1 VAKRSGEVRHM
12 QANTADRWERLAP
25 LSGILFSLL
34 LASLFFLFPEE
45 EVMNLSAEELTSLY
59 QDRGEVN
66 ASTQYLVVGLA
77 AIALIWFG
85 GSLRAYLDR
94 SEGGPGRL
102 SGIVFGA
109 AVAGA
114 VLLAAANAAFLGA
127 PATAVFSERADL
139 LIDPV
144 VDEIAGS
151 IGYLTFSYGLM
162 AIGAMFGATA
172 LAGLRTRSLPA
183 WFSWIS
189 LLVAVALV
197 VNVFYFLGI
206 FVLMAWMIV
215 AAIVLMMRLR
225 STAPT
230 SP

>member
-1 VAKRSGEVRHM
+1 M

-25 LSGILFSLL
+25 ISGIVFSLL

-59 QDRGEVN
+59 QDRGQVN

-85 GSLRAYLDR
+85 GSLRAYLGR

-102 SGIVFGA
+102 SVIVSGT

-114 VLLAAANAAFLGA
+114 VLLAAANAAFLGT
-127 PATAVFSERADL
+127 PATAVFSERADI

-144 VDEIAGS
+144 VDEIVGS
-151 IGYLTFSYGLM
+151 VGYLTFSYALM
-162 AIGAMFGATA
+162 AIGAMFAATA
-172 LAGLRTRSLPA
+172 IAGLRTRSFPA

-197 VNVFYFLGI
+197 VNVFYFIGV
-206 FVLMAWMIV
+206 FVLMLWMVV
-215 AAIVLMMRLR
+215 AAVVLMVRLR
-225 STAPT
+225 SPAAT